1 MYDFEKEYWLHAI
14 GSNDSELVDAVAER
28 AHKDAID
35 AYDAAREMAQ
45 SFETLADLAVKRAN
59 EAADRDDDNA
69 NELAEIARESLK
81 MADLAIGL
89 ENDAWREI

>member
-1 MYDFEKEYWLHAI
+1 MNDFEKENESVLQAFHAY
-14 GSNDSELVDAVAER
+14 ETACER
-28 AHKDAID
+28 ARDF
-35 AYDAAREMAQ
+35 Q
-45 SFETLADLAVKRAN
+45 TWADIAVKRAN

-69 NELAEIARESLK
+69 NELAEMARESLK

>member
-1 MYDFEKEYWLHAI
+1 MNDFQKEN
-14 GSNDSELVDAVAER
+14 GSVLQAFHTYE
-28 AHKDAID
+28 
-35 AYDAAREMAQ
+35 AARKMAQ
-45 SFETLADLAVKRAN
+45 DFETLADLAVKRAN

-69 NELAEIARESLK
+69 NELSEIARESLK

>member
-1 MYDFEKEYWLHAI
+1 MNDFEKEYWLHAI

-28 AHKDAID
+28 AHKDAVD
-35 AYDAAREMAQ
+35 AYDAARERAQ
-45 SFETLADLAVKRAN
+45 DFQTWADIAVKRAN

-69 NELAEIARESLK
+69 NELTEIAHKTLE
-81 MADLAIGL
+81 MADWAIQR

>member
-1 MYDFEKEYWLHAI
+1 MNEFEKEN
-14 GSNDSELVDAVAER
+14 GSVLQAFHTYE
-28 AHKDAID
+28 
-35 AYDAAREMAQ
+35 AARKMAQ
-45 SFETLADLAVKRAN
+45 DFETLADLAVKRAN

-69 NELAEIARESLK
+69 NELAEMARESLK

>member
-1 MYDFEKEYWLHAI
+1 MNDFEKEYWLHAI

>member
-1 MYDFEKEYWLHAI
+1 MNEFEKEN
-14 GSNDSELVDAVAER
+14 GSVLQAFHTYE
-28 AHKDAID
+28 
-35 AYDAAREMAQ
+35 AARKMAQ
-45 SFETLADLAVKRAN
+45 DFETLADLAVKRAN

>member
-1 MYDFEKEYWLHAI
+1 MNDFQKENGSVLQAFHAW
-14 GSNDSELVDAVAER
+14 E
-28 AHKDAID
+28 
-35 AYDAAREMAQ
+35 AARETARD
-45 SFETLADLAVKRAN
+45 FRNIADIAVQRAN

-81 MADLAIGL
+81 MVDWAIQR

>member
-28 AHKDAID
+28 THKDAID
-35 AYDAAREMAQ
+35 AYDAARETARD
-45 SFETLADLAVKRAN
+45 FRNIADIAVQRAN

-81 MADLAIGL
+81 TADWAIGL

>member
-1 MYDFEKEYWLHAI
+1 MNDFQKEN
-14 GSNDSELVDAVAER
+14 GSVLQAFHTWEAACETTRDFRNIADIAV
-28 AHKDAID
+28 
-35 AYDAAREMAQ
+35 Q
-45 SFETLADLAVKRAN
+45 RAN

-69 NELAEIARESLK
+69 NELEEIARESLK